1 MRDGNV
7 TRPGALAGVERGFQ
21 YHPRSPAAP
30 PLADPQDAMRRILSC
45 TMLAGLAACAT
56 NPAAAPRADAPSYD
70 LLVAGGQ
77 VLDGTGA
84 PAYRADVA
92 VRGGRIVAV
101 SREALQRTA
110 AARVIDATG
119 LTVAPGFID
128 LHAHLDPLLRLP
140 DAESSVRQGVTTAV
154 GGPDG
159 GGPSPFGAYLDSV
172 ERTGVG
178 LNVAFL
184 VGHNTIRR
192 NVMGLEDR
200 APAAAELSRMQGM
213 VAAAM
218 GEGAFGMSTGL
229 RYLPGTFATTD
240 EVVALARVAADS
252 GGIYTSHL
260 REEGLGLFDG
270 VGEAIRIAR
279 DANIRVVLTHHKAV
293 GTKMWG
299 ESRRTLAM
307 VDSARA
313 AGLDVRIDQYPYTA
327 TSTTIAVLV
336 PTWALEGGDT
346 AFARRAA
353 NPALRDSITRGIVF
367 NLLNDRGGG
376 DLRRVQF
383 ARVSWDRWLEGKTL
397 HDWVVR
403 EGLAVTPENGAALVI
418 EAQLRGGASGIYHV
432 LDEGDVERIMRHPWT
447 SIASDGRLSRPG
459 EGVPHPRGYGTFPRV
474 LGVYVRERGILSL
487 PDAVRKM
494 TALPAATLGLT
505 DRGRIAEGLA
515 ADLVV
520 FDPATVA
527 DRATFQDP
535 HQYPAGI
542 PWVVVNGRVVVDE
555 GRFAGV
561 RAGRV
566 LRRGGS

>member
-1 MRDGNV
+1 MQRIALGA
-7 TRPGALAGVERGFQ
+7 ALA
-21 YHPRSPAAP
+21 A
-30 PLADPQDAMRRILSC
+30 
-45 TMLAGLAACAT
+45 LAACA
-56 NPAAAPRADAPSYD
+56 PAAAPRSDSPSYD
-70 LLVAGGQ
+70 LLIAGGD
-77 VLDGTGA
+77 VLDGTGS
-84 PAYRADVA
+84 PAYRADVGI
-92 VRGGRIVAV
+92 RGGRIVAV
-101 SREALQRTA
+101 SRSPVERSA
-110 AARVIDATG
+110 AARVIDASG

-159 GGPSPFGAYLDSV
+159 GGPWPFAAYLDSA
-172 ERTGVG
+172 ERAGTG

-192 NVMGLEDR
+192 EVMGLEDR
-200 APAAAELSRMQGM
+200 APTPDELERMRGM
-213 VAAAM
+213 VALGMA
-218 GEGAFGMSTGL
+218 EGAFGMSTGL
-229 RYLPGTFATTD
+229 RYLPGTFATTE

-260 REEGLGLFDG
+260 REEGLGLMDG
-270 VGEAIRIAR
+270 VAEAIRIAR

-293 GTKMWG
+293 GTQMWG
-299 ESRRTLAM
+299 QSVRTLAM

-313 AGLDVRIDQYPYTA
+313 TGLDVRIDQYPYTA
-327 TSTTIAVLV
+327 TSTSLAVLI

-353 NPALRDSITRGIVF
+353 DPALRDSITRGIVF

-383 ARVSWDRWLEGKTL
+383 ARVGWDRSLEGKTL
-397 HDWVVR
+397 HDWVAR
-403 EGLAVTPENGAALVI
+403 EGIAATPENASALVI
-418 EAQLRGGASGIYHV
+418 EAQLRGGGSGIYHV
-432 LDEGDVERIMRHPWT
+432 LDERDVERIMRHPWT
-447 SIASDGRLSRPG
+447 SIASDGRLSKPG

-474 LGVYVRERGILSL
+474 LGVYVRERGVLTL

-494 TALPAATLGLT
+494 TALPAATLGLA
-505 DRGRIAEGLA
+505 DRGRIAEGMA

-520 FDPATVA
+520 FDPTTVA

-542 PWVVVNGRVVVDE
+542 PWVIVNGRVAVEE
-555 GRFAGV
+555 GRFTGV

-566 LRRGGS
+566 LRRGARS

>member
-1 MRDGNV
+1 MR
-7 TRPGALAGVERGFQ
+7 
-21 YHPRSPAAP
+21 S
-30 PLADPQDAMRRILSC
+30 ILLLSIS
-45 TMLAGLAACAT
+45 GLLTACA
-56 NPAAAPRADAPSYD
+56 PASVPRIDAPSYD
-70 LLVAGGQ
+70 LIISGGE

-92 VRGGRIVAV
+92 VRGGRIAAV
-101 SREALQRTA
+101 SRTPLAA
-110 AARVIDATG
+110 ASAARVIDATG
-119 LTVAPGFID
+119 LVVTPGFID

-140 DAESSVRQGVTTAV
+140 DAESSLRQGITTAV

-159 GGPSPFGAYLDSV
+159 GGPWPFDAYLDSA
-172 ERTGVG
+172 EALGTGI
-178 LNVAFL
+178 NVAFL
-184 VGHNTIRR
+184 VGHNTIRQE
-192 NVMGLEDR
+192 VLGLADR
-200 APAAAELSRMQGM
+200 APTAAELNRMRGM
-213 VAAAM
+213 VAQGMA
-218 GEGAFGMSTGL
+218 EGAFGISTGL
-229 RYLPGTFATTD
+229 RYLPGTFAETE

-260 REEGLGLFDG
+260 REEGLGLFEG

-279 DANIRVVLTHHKAV
+279 DAGIRVVLTHHKAV
-293 GTKMWG
+293 GPRMWG
-299 ESRRTLAM
+299 QSTRTLAM

-327 TSTTIAVLV
+327 TSTSLAVLV

-346 AFARRAA
+346 AFSRRAA
-353 NPALRDSITRGIVF
+353 DPALRDSIFHGIVF

-383 ARVSWDRWLEGKTL
+383 ARVGWDRSLEGKTL
-397 HDWVVR
+397 HDWAVR
-403 EGLAVTPENGAALVI
+403 EGRPTTPETGAELII
-418 EAQLRGGASGIYHV
+418 EAQLRGGGSGIYHV
-432 LDEGDVERIMRHPWT
+432 LDEQDVERIMRHPMT

-474 LGVYVRERGILSL
+474 LGVYARERGVLSL

-494 TALPAATLGLT
+494 TSLPAATIGFT
-505 DRGRIAEGLA
+505 DRGRIAEGMV

-520 FDPATVA
+520 LNPATVA

-542 PWVVVNGRVVVDE
+542 PWVVVNGRVSVDE
-555 GRFAGV
+555 GRFTGI
-561 RAGRV
+561 RAGQV
-566 LRRGGS
+566 VRRKPASVRD